1 MMMEKTT
8 ATTWHV
14 LGALIRTR
22 FTDPAEIPCTA
33 DFLTAACNLAGTHSH
48 AAPID
53 KPEVHQALAELI
65 KLGLV
70 EVEETMGTF
79 RYGERTA
86 SRFQLAPPEHALF
99 GVLLLNPPLT
109 AAELLQESY
118 RLYPFRDEAQ
128 IINTIQRLEEA
139 PRVSLARHW
148 PPTATGL
155 PRYAHVH
162 YEPAATPPSTPV
174 STTLGADELE
184 DKVAE
189 LERLVNAITPPPD
202 HER

>member
-1 MMMEKTT
+1 MMEKTKT
-8 ATTWHV
+8 TTWHV

-33 DFLTAACNLAGTHSH
+33 DFLTATCNVAGTASP

-79 RYGERTA
+79 RYGERAA

-109 AAELLQESY
+109 AAELLRESY

-128 IINTIQRLEEA
+128 IIDAIHRLEEA
-139 PRVSLARHW
+139 HRVALARHW
-148 PPTATGL
+148 PPTDSGE
-155 PRYAHVH
+155 PRYAHAH
-162 YEPAATPPSTPV
+162 YEPTATQAGQTPAPHP
-174 STTLGADELE
+174 ADELE
-184 DKVAE
+184 ARVAE
-189 LERLVNAITPPPD
+189 LERLIDTVAPPPD
-202 HER
+202 HEH